1 MTRPEEV
8 EEIKKGDDNWYR
20 VVHAIV
26 ECFEDMI
33 EVGDEVS
40 YDRLSLSKVY
50 SIANNDSFLPVISLD
65 IIALI
70 VNDRPVEIIN

>member
-20 VVHAIV
+20 VV
-26 ECFEDMI
+26 